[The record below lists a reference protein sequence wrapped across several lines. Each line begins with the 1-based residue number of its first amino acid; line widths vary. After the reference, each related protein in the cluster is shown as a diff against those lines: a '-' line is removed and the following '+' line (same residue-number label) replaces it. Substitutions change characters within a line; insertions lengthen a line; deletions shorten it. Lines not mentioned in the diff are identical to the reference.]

1 MDQIIIKS
9 ILIVV
14 FVLFGIMLLRSGG
27 SARTQ
32 AIRTLALMLF
42 LAAAIVAVIFPGIV
56 NELAVS
62 VGIGRGA
69 DLLLYAFIIVFIGNS
84 LQAARRRSAQDTQ
97 ITQLARTLALQRP
110 LEPMPAARDSKSSAE
125 DQPRL

>member
-9 ILIVV
+9 ILVVV
-14 FVLFGIMLLRSGG
+14 FVLFGLMLLRAGG

-42 LAAAIVAVIFPGIV
+42 LAAAITAVIFPTIV
-56 NELAVS
+56 NDLAVS

-69 DLLLYAFIIVFIGNS
+69 DLLLYAFIIVFIGNA
-84 LQAARRRSAQDTQ
+84 LQTARKRSAQDTK
-97 ITQLARTLALQRP
+97 ITLLARKLALQRP
-110 LEPMPAARDSKSSAE
+110 LPPIEQAAGDPTE
-125 DQPRL
+125 DHPQP

>member
-1 MDQIIIKS
+1 MDQIIIKT
-9 ILIVV
+9 ILIVL
-14 FVLFGIMLLRSGG
+14 FVLFGIMLLRTGG

-32 AIRTLALMLF
+32 AIRTLALVLF
-42 LAAAIVAVIFPGIV
+42 LAAAIIAVMFPEIV
-56 NELAVS
+56 NDLAVS

-84 LQAARRRSAQDTQ
+84 LQVARKRSAQDAR

-110 LEPMPAARDSKSSAE
+110 LEPSPPSE
-125 DQPRL
+125 DQPKH

>member
-9 ILIVV
+9 ILIAV
-14 FVLFGIMLLRSGG
+14 FVLFGLMLLRTGG

-32 AIRTLALMLF
+32 AIRTLALILF
-42 LAAAIVAVIFPGIV
+42 LAAAIIAVIFPALV
-56 NELAVS
+56 NDLAVS

-84 LQAARRRSAQDTQ
+84 LQAARRRSAQSAQ

-110 LEPMPAARDSKSSAE
+110 LEPTAPAQDHP
-125 DQPRL
+125 QP

>member
-1 MDQIIIKS
+1 MDQLIIKS
-9 ILIVV
+9 ILVAV
-14 FVLFGIMLLRSGG
+14 FVLFGLMLLRSGG

-32 AIRTLALMLF
+32 AIRTLALVLF
-42 LAAAIVAVIFPGIV
+42 LAAAIIAVIFPALV
-56 NELAVS
+56 NDIAVS

-84 LQAARRRSAQDTQ
+84 LQTARRRSAQSAQ

-110 LEPMPAARDSKSSAE
+110 LEPTAPAQDHQ
-125 DQPRL
+125 QP

>member
-1 MDQIIIKS
+1 MDQTIIKT
-9 ILIVV
+9 ILIIL
-14 FVLFGIMLLRSGG
+14 FVMFGIMLLRTGG

-32 AIRTLALMLF
+32 AIRTIALVFL
-42 LAAAIVAVIFPGIV
+42 LAAAIVAVIFPQII
-56 NELAVS
+56 NDLAVS

-84 LQAARRRSAQDTQ
+84 LQVARKRSAQDAR

-110 LEPMPAARDSKSSAE
+110 LEPLPPSENRPES
-125 DQPRL
+125 